1 MIQTPFRSLT
11 NATKILLPTPSS
23 SSSSSSSS
31 SLRFSSTA
39 FSFRELSLSSV
50 SPKHKGAF
58 FSTLKSS
65 MVDTQKND
73 PAVEVFEKEELAVAL
88 AKYVADLSNKFTTE
102 RGAFTVCFSGGSLI
116 NYLRKLLEPPYVDS
130 LEWSKWH
137 AFWVDE
143 RVVPLTHEDSNY
155 KLANDGLLSKVPIP
169 PGNVHVINDT
179 LSAEG
184 AADDYEARLRELVK
198 NGVIASSSVT
208 GFPKFDLMLL
218 GMGPD
223 GHIAS
228 LFPGHPLVQENKRWV
243 TFIKDS
249 PKPPPQRITFT
260 FPVINSSAY
269 AAFVVTG
276 AGKADAVHSALKGSQ
291 NSPKLPAGMVSP
303 EGELKWFL
311 DKGAASKL

>member
-11 NATKILLPTPSS
+11 NPTQVLLPPSS
-23 SSSSSSSS
+23 SSSSSCPS
-31 SLRFSSTA
+31 SLRFSSTL
-39 FSFRELSLSSV
+39 FSFRGFSLSSV
-50 SPKHKGAF
+50 TPKHK
-58 FSTLKSS
+58 SPLLSPLKSS
-65 MVDTQKND
+65 MAESQKSN
-73 PAVEVFEKEELAVAL
+73 AVVEVFEKEELPVSL
-88 AKYVADLSNKFTTE
+88 AKYVADVSNKFTTE
-102 RGAFTVCFSGGSLI
+102 RGAFTVCLSGGSLI
-116 NYLRKLLEPPYVDS
+116 SYLRKLLEPPYVDS

-137 AFWVDE
+137 VFWVDE
-143 RVVPLTHEDSNY
+143 RVVPKTHEDSNY
-155 KLANDGLLSKVPIP
+155 KLAYDGLLSKVPIP
-169 PGNVHVINDT
+169 PGNVYAINDA

-184 AADDYEARLRELVK
+184 AAEDYETCLRQLVK

-223 GHIAS
+223 GHVAS
-228 LFPGHPLVQENKRWV
+228 LFPGHPLLKENKKWV

-249 PKPPPQRITFT
+249 PKPPPERITFT

-269 AAFVVTG
+269 TALVVTG
-276 AGKADAVHSALKGSQ
+276 AGKSDAVHSALRGSQ
-291 NSPKLPAGMVSP
+291 NSPKLPAAMVSP